1 MQAHALQG
9 RAARR
14 RRRGASRKELIT
26 FQDGGP
32 PKGDPCDP
40 WGYHGYPGIE
50 SKVVIRIA
58 DWIKTAR

>member
-1 MQAHALQG
+1 MPPVV
-9 RAARR
+9 AAV
-14 RRRGASRKELIT
+14 GSSRKELIT

-58 DWIKTAR
+58 DWIKSAR

>member
-1 MQAHALQG
+1 MPPVV
-9 RAARR
+9 AAV
-14 RRRGASRKELIT
+14 GSSRKELIT

-32 PKGDPCDP
+32 PKGNPCGP

-58 DWIKTAR
+58 DWIKSAR